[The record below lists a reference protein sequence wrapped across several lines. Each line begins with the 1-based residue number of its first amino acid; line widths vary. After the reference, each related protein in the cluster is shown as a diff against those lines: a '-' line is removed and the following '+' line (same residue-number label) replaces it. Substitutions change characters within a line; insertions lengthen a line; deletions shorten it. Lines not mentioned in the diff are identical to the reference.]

1 MPFSAV
7 EGKQFFV
14 EWLTL
19 FADKEPFRVL
29 DLGVGAGRYGELCRE
44 VNPKIITHAVE
55 VYEPYV
61 EQFDLRS
68 KYNKVSICDM
78 REIVLEDIYDL
89 VIMGDSLEHIPCS
102 DGIKLFKY
110 LKSKAHFVWLCMPI
124 VPFRPWFYGYKQN
137 ESEWNEN
144 PAEEHKCEWT
154 WDSMNEDLGPFL
166 WSIPFRTVVV
176 MMAEGQIQSL

>member
-19 FADKEPFRVL
+19 FSTNERQFRIL
-29 DLGVGAGRYGELCRE
+29 DIGAGAGKYGELCSE
-44 VNPKIITHAVE
+44 VNPNLFTHAVE

-61 EQFDLRS
+61 ERYALKS
-68 KYNKVSICDM
+68 KYDRVSICDM
-78 REIVLEDIYDL
+78 RKLVLDEVYDL
-89 VIMGDSLEHIPCS
+89 IILGDSLEHISCS

-110 LKSKAHFVWLCMPI
+110 LKTKTRFLWLCMPI

-144 PAEEHKCEWT
+144 PAEQHQCEWT
-154 WDSMNEDLGPFL
+154 WESMNKELGPFL
-166 WSIPFRTVVV
+166 WSVPYRTVVV
-176 MMAEGQIQSL
+176 MIAEGIDAN